1 MQRRTA
7 LILLAAAS
15 TQAFAEPPPAKAAAP
30 APAPG
35 KSAAPAKPSP
45 SPAPAGGLSSL
56 GQVAEQQKSP
66 QQERLDSAV
75 RLFREEQYAPAAVAF
90 HDLAESPDAASLKE
104 TAEYNLAKA
113 LYRLKL
119 HHSSLGYFERLL
131 KRGPESRY
139 YRSAL
144 EWSLFIARKIV
155 ADDRVLDAVAK
166 YTDGKFPD
174 EYKNEFRYLLARHH
188 YVEGIAIESG
198 AEVGNLGEAR
208 AEETVTGGLSL
219 KGDVFGGDEGGGEAG
234 KPGEAEVKKK
244 AGGGLSI
251 EDDIFGGDDE
261 PKKKSPGGKKGKGKG
276 KHGEHE
282 AEAPKPETKP
292 EPEPAKKPEA
302 KPEPAKKTGA
312 VSAEGLTAKEHFENS
327 TRYLIQVEPSSAF
340 AAKAKFLEGLL
351 MYREKKENEA
361 LEAFKAVVRMTK
373 PGAPQEDAWLRQ
385 LAFFQL
391 ARAHFGAKQ
400 PSFSIY
406 YYDRV
411 QRFTYEWLEAIYESS
426 WAEFRLGNYEK
437 ALGNLLTLHSPFFAD
452 QYFPESHILK
462 AVVYYENCRYPEAK
476 EILADFQKRYGPVQE
491 ELKAM
496 TARTQ
501 APDKYYEAL
510 DNLRSQEL
518 AEGAAGK
525 TQILS
530 QILAIALADDEL
542 KKLDDSFREV
552 DGELK
557 GLVDVSPVFASS
569 KLKSSLEADLG
580 QVRSDYQKSA
590 GRAVKRRLE
599 GERDSIKN
607 LIQQAIRIDIETDR
621 AEQERIESTLRD
633 IQSTPKEQEKE
644 FVDWAD
650 DEKLVWPFN
659 DEYWRD
665 ELGTYELTLAH
676 SCR

>member
-15 TQAFAEPPPAKAAAP
+15 TQAFAETPPVKAAAP
-30 APAPG
+30 A
-35 KSAAPAKPSP
+35 KAASPAKPSP
-45 SPAPAGGLSSL
+45 TPAPAGGLSSL

-90 HDLAESPDAASLKE
+90 HDLAESPDAAALKE

-219 KGDVFGGDEGGGEAG
+219 KGDVFGGDEGGGDAPKG
-234 KPGEAEVKKK
+234 QGEAEVKKK

-251 EDDIFGGDDE
+251 EDDIFGSDDE
-261 PKKKSPGGKKGKGKG
+261 PKKKSNGGKKGKGKG
-276 KHGEHE
+276 KHEGDT
-282 AEAPKPETKP
+282 AKPETKQP

-327 TRYLIQVEPSSAF
+327 ALFDPGRAL
-340 AAKAKFLEGLL
+340 LGL
-351 MYREKKENEA
+351 R
-361 LEAFKAVVRMTK
+361 
-373 PGAPQEDAWLRQ
+373 RQ
-385 LAFFQL
+385 
-391 ARAHFGAKQ
+391 
-400 PSFSIY
+400 
-406 YYDRV
+406 
-411 QRFTYEWLEAIYESS
+411 
-426 WAEFRLGNYEK
+426 
-437 ALGNLLTLHSPFFAD
+437 
-452 QYFPESHILK
+452 
-462 AVVYYENCRYPEAK
+462 
-476 EILADFQKRYGPVQE
+476 
-491 ELKAM
+491 
-496 TARTQ
+496 
-501 APDKYYEAL
+501 
-510 DNLRSQEL
+510 
-518 AEGAAGK
+518 
-525 TQILS
+525 
-530 QILAIALADDEL
+530 
-542 KKLDDSFREV
+542 
-552 DGELK
+552 
-557 GLVDVSPVFASS
+557 
-569 KLKSSLEADLG
+569 G
-580 QVRSDYQKSA
+580 QVPR
-590 GRAVKRRLE
+590 GRADVPGEE
-599 GERDSIKN
+599 GERGAGRLQGRGPHD
-607 LIQQAIRIDIETDR
+607 QARIAPRGRLAPAAGLLPAGPR
-621 AEQERIESTLRD
+621 ALRR
-633 IQSTPKEQEKE
+633 QAA
-644 FVDWAD
+644 V
-650 DEKLVWPFN
+650 L
-659 DEYWRD
+659 
-665 ELGTYELTLAH
+665 LHLLL
-676 SCR
+676 